1 MHLLIST
8 MKLLYISD
16 EEPQNNRNHPGKISY
31 QCDADL
37 LFFFK
42 RNNHVFFSP
51 TFFLYL
57 YLSLWPLFSF
67 LFICPLLSSPYPPP
81 NILSPPCLSVCKVG
95 FYRSLLESLACSKCP
110 PHSVARLMGA
120 TACSCEDGYFKLDSD
135 PSNMA
140 CTREDITPLY
150 LLMLT
155 FKAFVYP
162 NASLYF

>member
-1 MHLLIST
+1 MSF
-8 MKLLYISD
+8 S
-16 EEPQNNRNHPGKISY
+16 PP
-31 QCDADL
+31 
-37 LFFFK
+37 LFFCICTSLCDP
-42 RNNHVFFSP
+42 FSP
-51 TFFLYL
+51 FYL
-57 YLSLWPLFSF
+57 YVHFYHLP
-67 LFICPLLSSPYPPP
+67 IHPP

-110 PHSVARLMGA
+110 PHSVARQMGA